1 MAHIEI
7 ELQDVIDFI
16 DNSTKDELEKIA
28 EKVLEDRY
36 VKDLEEEKEELEDTI
51 DDLEEQNDELQKE
64 IYKLEEENDELQK
77 EIYKL
82 EEKIDDNER
91 FEINTLYDEMKLKL
105 LKEVMKKYS
114 LEELENKLGTEHELS
129 IGFKK

>member
-7 ELQDVIDFI
+7 ELQDVLDFI
-16 DNSTKDELEKIA
+16 DNSTKNNFNKIIN
-28 EKVLEDRY
+28 KVLEDL
-36 VKDLEEEKEELEDTI
+36 KEEKEELEGTNEELREEKEELEDTI
-51 DDLEEQNDELQKE
+51 DDLEEENDYLQKE
-64 IYKLEEENDELQK
+64 IN
-77 EIYKL
+77 KL

>member
-7 ELQDVIDFI
+7 ELQDVLDFI
-16 DNSTKDELEKIA
+16 NNSTEDELEKITDR
-28 EKVLEDRY
+28 VLEDDY
-36 VKDLEEEKEELEDTI
+36 IKDLKEEKEEKEELEDTI
-51 DDLEEQNDELQKE
+51 DDLEEENDYLQKE
-64 IYKLEEENDELQK
+64 IN
-77 EIYKL
+77 KL

-105 LKEVMKKYS
+105 LKEEMKKYS

>member
-7 ELQDVIDFI
+7 ELQDVLDFI
-16 DNSTKDELEKIA
+16 NNSTEDELEKITDR
-28 EKVLEDRY
+28 VLEDDY
-36 VKDLEEEKEELEDTI
+36 IKDLKEEKEEKEELEDTI
-51 DDLEEQNDELQKE
+51 DDLEEENDYLQKE
-64 IYKLEEENDELQK
+64 IN
-77 EIYKL
+77 KL

-91 FEINTLYDEMKLKL
+91 FESNTLYDEMKLKL